1 MTDSL
6 LAKTLRLVNRTCP
19 SCGRPIAERNSTRCL
34 YCEAVIPPDR
44 QFTAEEQAAKD
55 QEVEEFQR
63 FLLWRR
69 LQDLKE
75 QPPDPP
81 AQAPPIWFN
90 PGS

>member
-1 MTDSL
+1 VTERL
-6 LAKTLRLVNRTCP
+6 LWKTLRLVNRTCP

-34 YCEAVIPPDR
+34 YCEAEIPPDR
-44 QFTAEEQAAKD
+44 QFTADEQAAKD

-75 QPPDPP
+75 QLPEVSIPPPSFD
-81 AQAPPIWFN
+81 FN